1 MQSYS
6 FQYDFSIW
14 NKLLETPSVDAVKP
28 NNTITPV
35 HFNTLICIWYWWYNS
50 DMLEEILP
58 ILNCLGWSSREFKLW
73 SDMTDWASYL
83 QMITSPLHTDL
94 YWKIFLHRASVWSP
108 ASNKHPPYICS
119 PNHLLLTKLI
129 YTQDIYLITCFKQT
143 SAHVVSWF
151 LHLFPAIQ
159 LPTQPPASDQ
169 TSLEPA

>member
-1 MQSYS
+1 MQSDS

-14 NKLLETPSVDAVKP
+14 KQLLEAPNVDAVKP
-28 NNTITPV
+28 NNTITPI

-58 ILNCLGWSSREFKLW
+58 ILNWLGWSSREFKLW
-73 SDMTDWASYL
+73 SDMTNWASYL

-119 PNHLLLTKLI
+119 PNHLVLTLHLKN
-129 YTQDIYLITCFKQT
+129 TCFWPVIFIHRT
-143 SAHVVSWF
+143 SIWS
-151 LHLFPAIQ
+151 
-159 LPTQPPASDQ
+159 PASNKH
-169 TSLEPA
+169 LPM